1 MREGSNRIVS
11 TIYEIATTE
20 RACVRVM
27 RSCPLYLFHGS
38 NDGTG
43 WLREITKNATSAAF
57 LKNKQD
63 NNSCENMSAQSPKKK
78 PRGTAQKRRHRRRSD
93 VQWLAI
99 RFRSD
104 QRIGCKTVPNAA
116 IAQMNNNIARTAIKK
131 NPAFMSCI
139 TGIIPPPSSCS
150 THLLR

>member
-1 MREGSNRIVS
+1 MVQ
-11 TIYEIATTE
+11 A
-20 RACVRVM
+20 
-27 RSCPLYLFHGS
+27 
-38 NDGTG
+38 G
-43 WLREITKNATSAAF
+43 WLRKNTKKSTAAAF

-63 NNSCENMSAQSPKKK
+63 NIACENKEE
-78 PRGTAQKRRHRRRSD
+78 TARHRPKNVAIEN

-116 IAQMNNNIARTAIKK
+116 IAQMNSSIARTTIKK

>member
-78 PRGTAQKRRHRRRSD
+78 PRGTAQKTSPSTTLRRSVAGD
-93 VQWLAI
+93 SLPV
-99 RFRSD
+99 R
-104 QRIGCKTVPNAA
+104 
-116 IAQMNNNIARTAIKK
+116 
-131 NPAFMSCI
+131 PADRLQD
-139 TGIIPPPSSCS
+139 SSQCRDRANEQQHRQNS
-150 THLLR
+150 H

>member
-1 MREGSNRIVS
+1 
-11 TIYEIATTE
+11 
-20 RACVRVM
+20 M
-27 RSCPLYLFHGS
+27 RSCPSYLFHGL
-38 NDGTG
+38 NDGAG
-43 WLREITKNATSAAF
+43 WQAQEKYEDFYSSGLPEEYARQQSVRKHERTAAKEETARHHPKNVAI
-57 LKNKQD
+57 D
-63 NNSCENMSAQSPKKK
+63 N
-78 PRGTAQKRRHRRRSD
+78 

-116 IAQMNNNIARTAIKK
+116 IAQMNSSIARTTIKK

-150 THLLR
+150 TRPLRQTEPKPISVDVSAY